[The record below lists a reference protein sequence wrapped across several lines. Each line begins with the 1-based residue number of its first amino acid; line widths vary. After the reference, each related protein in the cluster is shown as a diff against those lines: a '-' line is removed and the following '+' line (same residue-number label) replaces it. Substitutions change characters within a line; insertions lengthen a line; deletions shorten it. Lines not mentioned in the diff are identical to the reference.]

1 MIGGNLSRVKVQKNK
16 DGTLSVVRT
25 ICSASDGGI
34 MVRLMN
40 RPELKQGVRVL
51 VTQSA
56 DGKKFYGS
64 IVEDKA

>member
-1 MIGGNLSRVKVQKNK
+1 MSRVKVQKNK

>member
-1 MIGGNLSRVKVQKNK
+1 MSRVKVQKNK

-40 RPELKQGVRVL
+40 RPELKQGVKVL
-51 VTQSA
+51 VTQSE

-64 IVEDKA
+64 IVEDKE